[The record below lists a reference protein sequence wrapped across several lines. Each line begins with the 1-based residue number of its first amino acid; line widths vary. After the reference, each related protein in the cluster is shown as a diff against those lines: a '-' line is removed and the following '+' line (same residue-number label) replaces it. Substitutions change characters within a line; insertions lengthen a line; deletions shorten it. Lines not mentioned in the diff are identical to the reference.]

1 VLKFYSLIERFIM
14 KNVINTLKSTQTTA
28 TALFTVTA
36 ILAVATIC
44 SFAFVGEGFLGAA
57 FFGATVFVGILG
69 VFAMEESD
77 KQQEDNRLSRGRW

>member
-1 VLKFYSLIERFIM
+1 M
-14 KNVINTLKSTQTTA
+14 KNVINTMKSTETA
-28 TALFTVTA
+28 TAV
-36 ILAVATIC
+36 LAVATIC
-44 SFAFVGEGFLGAA
+44 SFTFVSKGFLGAA

>member
-1 VLKFYSLIERFIM
+1 M

-44 SFAFVGEGFLGAA
+44 SFAFVSKGFLGAA
-57 FFGATVFVGILG
+57 FFGATVFAGILG

>member
-1 VLKFYSLIERFIM
+1 M
-14 KNVINTLKSTQTTA
+14 KNVINTLKSAETA
-28 TALFTVTA
+28 TAVLFTVTA
-36 ILAVATIC
+36 VLAVATIC
-44 SFAFVGEGFLGAA
+44 SFTFVSKGFLGAA

>member
-1 VLKFYSLIERFIM
+1 M
-14 KNVINTLKSTQTTA
+14 KNVINTMKSTQTTA

-44 SFAFVGEGFLGAA
+44 SFTFLSKGFLGAA

>member
-1 VLKFYSLIERFIM
+1 M

-28 TALFTVTA
+28 AALFTMTA
-36 ILAVATIC
+36 VLAVVTVC
-44 SFAFVGEGFLGAA
+44 LFTFVSKGFLGAA